1 MLYYNTYYIYKTKK
15 LMFLPLT
22 VYRISITLFPNEVN
36 LNMNKHNHHN
46 NIYHNEKLR
55 TFCSTSSLES
65 SWTTSECCY
74 YNLEMVSLGG
84 SSESL
89 TCESRFKA
97 SLQSLQNPM
106 LVEHKSQCVTAWQEQ
121 SCISCA
127 SLVSHVHKLHF
138 TFYHATSTVFGDS
151 WK

>member
-55 TFCSTSSLES
+55 TFAQHLPRRVLERPPNVA
-65 SWTTSECCY
+65 TT
-74 YNLEMVSLGG
+74 
-84 SSESL
+84 
-89 TCESRFKA
+89 
-97 SLQSLQNPM
+97 
-106 LVEHKSQCVTAWQEQ
+106 
-121 SCISCA
+121 I
-127 SLVSHVHKLHF
+127 
-138 TFYHATSTVFGDS
+138 
-151 WK
+151 